1 MIKITAGESYPLY
14 FTINQDGISLTPDM
28 LDDLKICIGK
38 KSWTL
43 RSGGVRYAADR
54 GKWYIHPTQ
63 AETLAMPVGKSDIC
77 FHFKYAN
84 GDVYIKRDGQLVVER
99 GCCTEVF

>member
-38 KSWTL
+38 RSWTL

-54 GKWYIHPTQ
+54 GKWYIYPTQ

-77 FHFKYAN
+77 FHIKYLD
-84 GDVYIKRDGQLVVER
+84 GMVYIVRDGQLVVEK
-99 GCCTEVF
+99 GCCSEVF